1 MLTRDRLLFWILLF
15 TTSLL
20 VALSFAIAF
29 PLVSALTWAAV
40 LAILVRRFHIRI
52 EASVRNR
59 SIAALIS
66 VVLVAVVIVAPLVFV
81 SIDAVQEIRSGVKA
95 IQSAVQSGA
104 LSDTLDRHSTL
115 VHAYNW
121 LNDRVDLVS
130 VGTDIAKFFQS
141 QVAVLAGKTVGTIV
155 QGFISLFALFF
166 FLRDRRLIFSAIR
179 SHVPLSDSE
188 ALLLSRRIATIVRA
202 TVFGRMLTAL
212 IQGALGGLMFWIL
225 GIPATLLWGVIMSV
239 LSMIPAVGAV
249 FIWAP
254 ASLWLALSGHWVKAI
269 ILAAW
274 GSAVV
279 GTIDNVVYPLFVGRD
294 VKIHTL
300 LLFVAL
306 LGGVILFGTTGLVL
320 GPVVME
326 MTLTL
331 IEILRERMRQPGPLD
346 QAS

>member
-1 MLTRDRLLFWILLF
+1 
-15 TTSLL
+15 
-20 VALSFAIAF
+20 
-29 PLVSALTWAAV
+29 
-40 LAILVRRFHIRI
+40 
-52 EASVRNR
+52 
-59 SIAALIS
+59 
-66 VVLVAVVIVAPLVFV
+66 
-81 SIDAVQEIRSGVKA
+81 
-95 IQSAVQSGA
+95 
-104 LSDTLDRHSTL
+104 
-115 VHAYNW
+115 
-121 LNDRVDLVS
+121 
-130 VGTDIAKFFQS
+130 
-141 QVAVLAGKTVGTIV
+141 
-155 QGFISLFALFF
+155 
-166 FLRDRRLIFSAIR
+166 
-179 SHVPLSDSE
+179 
-188 ALLLSRRIATIVRA
+188 
-202 TVFGRMLTAL
+202 MLTAL
-212 IQGALGGLMFWIL
+212 IQGTLGGLMFWIL